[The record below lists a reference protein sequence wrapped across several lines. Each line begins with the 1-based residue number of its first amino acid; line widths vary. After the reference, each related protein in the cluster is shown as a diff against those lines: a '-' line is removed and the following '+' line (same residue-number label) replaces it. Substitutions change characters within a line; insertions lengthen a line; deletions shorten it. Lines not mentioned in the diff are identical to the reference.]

1 MTMKKIDTIKLS
13 NASSMGENKT
23 MKFASAE
30 ASSELEI
37 PPDNGESSSS
47 TCPVTTLDTPTQSL

>member
-23 MKFASAE
+23 MKICE
-30 ASSELEI
+30 RR
-37 PPDNGESSSS
+37 GK
-47 TCPVTTLDTPTQSL
+47 Q